1 MLRRSFVCLGFLLG
15 LIFSVVGV
23 QAQEKIG
30 VLMLHG
36 KNPGGPN
43 SPGFFALKRHLDREG
58 MATLLPDMPWSAKR
72 YIDGDWEQA
81 MVEIDGHV
89 KTLRDAGATK
99 IVFIGHSMGCAVS
112 LGYALRPGKD
122 VDAIALLAPGHSPH
136 LYTTLPGLKALR
148 ESVEEARRMVT
159 AGDTAKRKDFKD
171 FNQGQSLLVR
181 TTAPAY
187 LSYFDPQSDAEMTR
201 SASRIPARVP
211 VLMVLGDKDPL
222 YEYGRAFIFDKLP
235 ANPKSRY
242 MEIQADHLNTP
253 QIAAEDVT
261 AWIRQAVKE

>member
-1 MLRRSFVCLGFLLG
+1 
-15 LIFSVVGV
+15 
-23 QAQEKIG
+23 
-30 VLMLHG
+30 
-36 KNPGGPN
+36 
-43 SPGFFALKRHLDREG
+43 
-58 MATLLPDMPWSAKR
+58 
-72 YIDGDWEQA
+72 
-81 MVEIDGHV
+81 
-89 KTLRDAGATK
+89 
-99 IVFIGHSMGCAVS
+99 
-112 LGYALRPGKD
+112 
-122 VDAIALLAPGHSPH
+122 
-136 LYTTLPGLKALR
+136 
-148 ESVEEARRMVT
+148 MVT